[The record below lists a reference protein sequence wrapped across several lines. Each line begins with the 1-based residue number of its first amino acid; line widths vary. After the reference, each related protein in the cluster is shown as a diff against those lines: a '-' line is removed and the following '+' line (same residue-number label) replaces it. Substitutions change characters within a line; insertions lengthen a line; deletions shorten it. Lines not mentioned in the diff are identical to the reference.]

1 MTTKTIKAI
10 LFASLMVAMILPF
23 SMMDVSAGPTENADE
38 QTKEKAGKTIIRHNS
53 RESEIP
59 GWEVRDELLKKLDK
73 TEDKLERANTQK
85 QIDAL
90 TAQIQKWLDAR
101 MDESKKKLA
110 DEKSEIL
117 VNAHMN
123 LVRTLGQ
130 KAAHEQLPVGG
141 IGYDYANNALEI
153 AIHPDVFSD
162 ENIPK
167 YEKNIRKIIGDEVDI
182 TFVKAQ
188 LVQLQSCTDRNTTPC
203 EPIEGGVLFDVDDGL
218 PCTVGFKATYNSKT
232 GFVTAGHCVNGGG
245 SSTEIEQPTAS
256 TTDIANVVS
265 ETYTPFTTMSCDC
278 AFIEETHASRSMS
291 DRVFGMPDPATTANP
306 FVNMQV
312 TMSGGKSGL
321 RTNFVSN
328 TSYQLALDLDSNGS
342 YDTWITNTVVAP
354 YLSQSGDS
362 GSPVMSGNSL
372 IGIHISGVDSLQAGD
387 RYFTKASTIT
397 STFSGL
403 TWGF

>member
-1 MTTKTIKAI
+1 MKTIKAI
-10 LFASLMVAMILPF
+10 LFASLVVAMILPF
-23 SMMDVSAGPTENADE
+23 SMMDVSAGTTENANE

-73 TEDKLERANTQK
+73 TEDKLERDNTQK
-85 QIDAL
+85 QIDTL
-90 TAQIQKWLDAR
+90 TTQIQNWLDAR

-130 KAAHEQLPVGG
+130 KAAHEQLPIGG

-182 TFVKAQ
+182 TFAKAQ

-218 PCTVGFKATYNSKT
+218 PCTVGFIKPYTIARRDLLLL
-232 GFVTAGHCVNGGG
+232 VTV
-245 SSTEIEQPTAS
+245 
-256 TTDIANVVS
+256 
-265 ETYTPFTTMSCDC
+265 
-278 AFIEETHASRSMS
+278 
-291 DRVFGMPDPATTANP
+291 
-306 FVNMQV
+306 
-312 TMSGGKSGL
+312 
-321 RTNFVSN
+321 
-328 TSYQLALDLDSNGS
+328 
-342 YDTWITNTVVAP
+342 
-354 YLSQSGDS
+354 
-362 GSPVMSGNSL
+362 
-372 IGIHISGVDSLQAGD
+372 
-387 RYFTKASTIT
+387 
-397 STFSGL
+397 
-403 TWGF
+403 

>member
-10 LFASLMVAMILPF
+10 LFASLVVAMILPF
-23 SMMDVSAGPTENADE
+23 SMMDVSAGSPENAN
-38 QTKEKAGKTIIRHNS
+38 EKAIEKTGKTIIRHNS
-53 RESEIP
+53 RESAIP
-59 GWEVRDELLKKLDK
+59 GWEARDDMLKKLDNL
-73 TEDKLERANTQK
+73 EDASDRANLQK
-85 QIDAL
+85 QIDAT
-90 TAQIQKWLDAR
+90 TAQIQKWLDDR
-101 MDESKKKLA
+101 MDKSKKELA

-123 LVRTLGQ
+123 LIQTLGQ
-130 KAAHEQLPVGG
+130 RAAHEQLPIGG
-141 IGYDYANNALEI
+141 LGYDYANNALEI
-153 AIHPDVFSD
+153 AIHPDVFTD
-162 ENIPK
+162 ENIVK
-167 YEKNIRKIIGDEVDI
+167 YEKNIRKIIGNEVDI

-188 LVQLQSCTDRNTTPC
+188 LVHLQSCTDRNTTEC
-203 EPIEGGVLFDVDDGL
+203 EPIQGGVLFDVDDGL

-291 DRVFGMPDPATTANP
+291 DKVFGMVDPATTASP

-321 RTNFVSN
+321 LTLLF
-328 TSYQLALDLDSNGS
+328 
-342 YDTWITNTVVAP
+342 
-354 YLSQSGDS
+354 
-362 GSPVMSGNSL
+362 
-372 IGIHISGVDSLQAGD
+372 
-387 RYFTKASTIT
+387 YF
-397 STFSGL
+397 
-403 TWGF
+403 

>member
-1 MTTKTIKAI
+1 
-10 LFASLMVAMILPF
+10 MILPF
-23 SMMDVSAGPTENADE
+23 SMMDVSAGSSENAN
-38 QTKEKAGKTIIRHNS
+38 EKAIEKTGKTIIRHNS
-53 RESEIP
+53 RESTIP
-59 GWEVRDELLKKLDK
+59 GWEARDDMLKKIGSL
-73 TEDKLERANTQK
+73 EDASDRANLQK
-85 QIDAL
+85 QIDAT
-90 TAQIQKWLDAR
+90 TAQIQKWLDDR
-101 MDESKKKLA
+101 MDKSKKELA
-110 DEKSEIL
+110 DEKSEVL

-123 LVRTLGQ
+123 LIQTLGQ
-130 KAAHEQLPVGG
+130 KDANEQLPIGG

-153 AIHPDVFSD
+153 AIHPDVFTD
-162 ENIPK
+162 ENIVK
-167 YEKNIRKIIGDEVDI
+167 YEKNIRKIIGNEIDI
-182 TFVKAQ
+182 TFTKAQ
-188 LVQLQSCTDRNTTPC
+188 LVHLQSCTDRNTTEC
-203 EPIEGGVLFDVDDGL
+203 EPIQGGVLFDVDDGL
-218 PCTVGFKATYNSKT
+218 PCSVGFKATYNSKT

-291 DRVFGMPDPATTANP
+291 DKVFGMVDPATTASP

-321 RTNFVSN
+321 RTAFVSN
-328 TSYQLALDLDSNGS
+328 ADYQLALDLDSNGS
-342 YDTWITNTVVAP
+342 FDTWVTHTVVAP

-362 GSPVMSGNSL
+362 GAPVMSGNSL
-372 IGIHISGVDSLQAGD
+372 IGIHFAGADSLQAGD